1 MEREGEDSIGDE
13 KIVDDEIGR
22 VRGGIDGDEEDRL
35 GGHELLPLR
44 AARAVDPGKEEREAG
59 IGGVGVGGGLRLVGV
74 GERRRRG
81 RAVEGDLVAEEG
93 VEAVRSGADARVSDS
108 SKRAWF
114 EVLVEGMRDAWSG
127 SAVHGERRK

>member
-22 VRGGIDGDEEDRL
+22 VGGGIDGNEEDGL

-44 AARAVDPGKEEREAG
+44 AARAVDPSEEEREAG
-59 IGGVGVGGGLRLVGV
+59 IGGGGGGLRLVGV

-93 VEAVRSGADARVSDS
+93 VEAVRSGADARVADAGE
-108 SKRAWF
+108 RAGF
-114 EVLVEGMRDAWSG
+114 EVLVEGVRDAWSG
-127 SAVHGERRK
+127 SAHDVQRYVKE